1 MNRYRTLPGLGP
13 QKATANTLPSKG
25 VADQQLAEAEARRT
39 KLVAEPEDRGRS
51 PIPDSSDSVSTIS
64 TNKSR
69 SRSRSRSR
77 DRDDDFFTSGRA
89 SRNRSRTPP
98 TDIPRKRKHRSIS
111 SSYSRSPRS
120 PRREPR
126 SHRKSRRH
134 RTISP
139 IDRGRPS
146 SMRRGSHRS
155 RTSSPS
161 MDKSQITKQRRSLE
175 TEDHVGDGPWGR
187 RQGHDDNDRHALPQR
202 DFRVGGEKQSLAR
215 ERSLSP
221 YSKRLALTQAMN
233 M

>member
-1 MNRYRTLPGLGP
+1 M
-13 QKATANTLPSKG
+13 
-25 VADQQLAEAEARRT
+25 ADQQLAEAEARRNADSV
-39 KLVAEPEDRGRS
+39 LQSGSRGQSKSPTARS
-51 PIPDSSDSVSTIS
+51 RSRSVDSSSSVSTIS

-69 SRSRSRSR
+69 SRSRSHSR
-77 DRDDDFFTSGRA
+77 DRGNQLLTSGRA
-89 SRNRSRTPP
+89 SRTRLRTPTIDMP
-98 TDIPRKRKHRSIS
+98 HKRKHHSVS
-111 SSYSRSPRS
+111 SSNSRSSRSPR
-120 PRREPR
+120 RAAG

-155 RTSSPS
+155 RSNSLS
-161 MDKSQITKQRRSLE
+161 MDKSQITKHRRSLDSE
-175 TEDHVGDGPWGR
+175 NGSVNGEARESFGIGSS
-187 RQGHDDNDRHALPQR
+187 GHRSR
-202 DFRVGGEKQSLAR
+202 EVRR